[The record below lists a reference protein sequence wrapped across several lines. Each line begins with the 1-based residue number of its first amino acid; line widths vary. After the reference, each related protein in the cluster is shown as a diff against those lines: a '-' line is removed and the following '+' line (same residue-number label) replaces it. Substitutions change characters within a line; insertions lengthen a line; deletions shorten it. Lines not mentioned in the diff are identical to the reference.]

1 MSARSSGGPSSHR
14 ACLGARSHKRCVV
27 LLTHLLRRRHLR
39 RIVTDLFKF
48 SKNHGFAKFRK
59 EREISILWETLHFR
73 LLAFVGVGMMGFLL
87 LGEVARPIIGN

>member
-59 EREISILWETLHFR
+59 ERERDIYS
-73 LLAFVGVGMMGFLL
+73 MGDVTFSTF
-87 LGEVARPIIGN
+87 GFCRGGNDGFFAIR